1 MQSRAPVNVQRA
13 LSGRLSNARTSTT
26 ATVTDGR
33 ATEPEA
39 LAASARAVRPASLA
53 ASARPERL
61 EAGTQSTFGA
71 ALEAQDEQVQPI
83 QGRSAS
89 RPSVA
94 QRKQVSIGSTR
105 PGMPLQMQALR
116 RSAQPNTTSRAATSF
131 ARGGGFG
138 LFASDTT
145 QRTMRAGS
153 VPQSALPNPSIERTC
168 PGKPGQA
175 SHLKR

>member
-1 MQSRAPVNVQRA
+1 MQSRASMNAQCA
-13 LSGRLSNARTSTT
+13 LSGRHSNARTCQASKSKHGQ
-26 ATVTDGR
+26 ASSCKSLV
-33 ATEPEA
+33 A
-39 LAASARAVRPASLA
+39 LARAVRPASLA
-53 ASARPERL
+53 ASAMAQRL

-116 RSAQPNTTSRAATSF
+116 RSAKPNTTSRAATSF

-138 LFASDTT
+138 LFARGAT

-153 VPQSALPNPSIERTC
+153 VPHSALPNPSINRTS
-168 PGKPGQA
+168 PGKPGA
-175 SHLKR
+175 ACYLKR